1 MRGILRGSVVS
12 LKQAGPDVGDA
23 KPLLGTVECKAL
35 KIAAAPTDSQGLE
48 NETLSQFRKDD
59 APWGD
64 EGSGTF
70 PSPEGTTFVTR
81 GSDWVVLACVTI

>member
-64 EGSGTF
+64 EGS
-70 PSPEGTTFVTR
+70 PSPPQRVQHLSLG
-81 GSDWVVLACVTI
+81 VLTESCLLV